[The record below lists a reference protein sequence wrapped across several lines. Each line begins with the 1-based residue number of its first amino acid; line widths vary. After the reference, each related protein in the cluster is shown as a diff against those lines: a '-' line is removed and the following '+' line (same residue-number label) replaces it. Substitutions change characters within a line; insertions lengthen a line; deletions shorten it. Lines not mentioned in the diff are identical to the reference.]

1 MSLVF
6 STTYPSPT
14 NSVAPSAAYPQGSAK
29 NVTTGAGVDGTP
41 LERQWV
47 DDFLGFVQRL
57 NLEGGTTPSGVADTV
72 LASDYY
78 DSMIAIIVRELGLSG
93 VRTFATVA
101 AMVASTDLNV
111 GDVAETSGYLA
122 KGDGGD
128 NKYDIV
134 AAATGTA
141 DGGIGGSNLR

>member
-57 NLEGGTTPSGVADTV
+57 NLEASTTPSGISRRSDEPHLNITS
-72 LASDYY
+72 ASLT
-78 DSMIAIIVRELGLSG
+78 R
-93 VRTFATVA
+93 F
-101 AMVASTDLNV
+101 
-111 GDVAETSGYLA
+111 
-122 KGDGGD
+122 
-128 NKYDIV
+128 
-134 AAATGTA
+134 
-141 DGGIGGSNLR
+141 